1 MISNLLFFLFL
12 ITQENIDVYSC
23 LKGTWVFFFI
33 YNVYTKTDD
42 LTCVYTRN
50 ADERNNSTNSH
61 VTKMKLPEKD
71 HATMLL
77 KAWVYFPPNIFKRI

>member
-1 MISNLLFFLFL
+1 M
-12 ITQENIDVYSC
+12 
-23 LKGTWVFFFI
+23 
-33 YNVYTKTDD
+33 
-42 LTCVYTRN
+42 CVYTRN
-50 ADERNNSTNSH
+50 ADEGNNSTNSH